1 MKNAILKT
9 VVLREDHLTTL
20 TTWAMNE
27 VERLREEWLWGGI
40 TEDDADD
47 GLDAVGSVI
56 LALHGAYPSDI
67 DPLTKAMGKLRDEI
81 ATERAE
87 NRVLLGAPEG
97 DGADD

>member
-9 VVLREDHLTTL
+9 VVFHEDHLATL

-40 TEDDADD
+40 TEDDADS
-47 GLDAVGSVI
+47 GLDAVGSVM
-56 LALHGAYPSDI
+56 LALYGAYPSNI
-67 DPLTKAMGKLRDEI
+67 GPLTKAMGKLRDEI

-97 DGADD
+97 DGEDD